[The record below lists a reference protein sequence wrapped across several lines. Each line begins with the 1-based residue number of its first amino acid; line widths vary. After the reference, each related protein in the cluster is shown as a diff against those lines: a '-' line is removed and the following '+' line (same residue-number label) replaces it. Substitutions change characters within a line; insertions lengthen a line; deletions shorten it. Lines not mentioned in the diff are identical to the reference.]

1 MAEMIPQGC
10 GVFKEGYKPN
20 TKVAIL
26 ELHRLVCIFL
36 ASKEFANLR
45 DGPTHVLDTWDY
57 LQEAEEDEITRILLS
72 VAITARVIDD
82 LADGVFD
89 FVADDCGTLEWAN
102 KAKPLTLREACNKI
116 IHASKVRFDVEHSA
130 GGQAYVMPFIYLYG
144 EKNGVEWRATLD
156 VLKFARE
163 YVGCV
168 RHF

>member
-1 MAEMIPQGC
+1 MAEMIPQGQ

-20 TKVAIL
+20 TKIAIM

-36 ASKEFANLR
+36 ASREFAGLR
-45 DGPTHVLDTWDY
+45 DGPTHVLDVWDC

-89 FVADDCGTLEWAN
+89 FVAEDCGTLEQAN
-102 KAKPLTLREACNKI
+102 IKKPLSLREACNKI
-116 IHASKVRFDVEHSA
+116 IHATKIRFDVEHNAS
-130 GGQAYVMPFIYLYG
+130 GQAYVTPYIYLYG
-144 EKNGVEWRATLD
+144 NKNGVEWRATLD
-156 VLKFARE
+156 VLEFARE